1 MCVCTWIEEIFVGE
15 ETDSGHLGA
24 FSVFLQLH
32 CGRVFMLKLTTPTTI
47 RRRSYDY
54 DRIRVLTLGVG
65 RINCSAV
72 GGLLAVGA
80 GLWVPRG
87 VCGACAHDAAIQAL
101 VSLAE

>member
-1 MCVCTWIEEIFVGE
+1 MDSRDSRGFVGE
-15 ETDSGHLGA
+15 ETDSRHLGLSM
-24 FSVFLQLH
+24 FFLQLH
-32 CGRVFMLKLTTPTTI
+32 CRRVFMLKLTTPRTM

-65 RINCSAV
+65 RINCRAV
-72 GGLLAVGA
+72 CGLLAVGA